1 VTAQDPRPMVFQ
13 LLNSVA
19 PKVKLVETVNFKVA
33 KDKEKRFLELVEV
46 LIADSGKSAAI
57 IAFNLHRCLPPGE
70 HSTEYLLYEV
80 WRDRDG
86 LKKQWESDFL
96 KVFQGRLISET
107 LLVAPPELKFFLHD
121 VPVGLQKSTA

>member
-1 VTAQDPRPMVFQ
+1 MTAQDPRPMVFQ

-19 PKVKLVETVNFKVA
+19 PGLKLVETVNFKVA
-33 KDKEKRFLELVEV
+33 KDKEKRFLELVDG
-46 LIADSGKSAAI
+46 LIADSGKSVAI
-57 IAFNLHRCLPPGE
+57 VAFNLHKCLPAGE

-96 KVFQGRLISET
+96 KVFQGKLMSEN
-107 LLVAPPELKFFLHD
+107 LLVAPPEPKFF
-121 VPVGLQKSTA
+121 